1 MEFVKIPLTPDM
13 KKDYA
18 ECQALF
24 SDGEEK
30 DCGPGHEPAAQ
41 SSDARASISGTS
53 RKGIGE
59 RDGYR

>member
-30 DCGPGHEPAAQ
+30 DCGQCSCDGGAKFGCMGEYKWSRQKGHW
-41 SSDARASISGTS
+41 
-53 RKGIGE
+53 
-59 RDGYR
+59 